1 MSVSQ
6 HPAFE
11 LLQQQTIDSLQIELQ
26 SYRHKATGA
35 LHYHLASEQTENVFM
50 VALRTVPTD
59 STGVAHILEHTALCG
74 SERYPVRD
82 PFFMMIRRS
91 LNTFMNAMTSSDW
104 TAYPFASEN
113 QKDFDNLMQVYLD
126 AVFFSRLDPLDFAQ
140 EGHRLEFADPE
151 DPNSELVYKGVVYNE
166 MKGAMSSIPSQLWQS
181 ICHHLFPTTTYHY
194 NSGGDPK
201 HIPELSYEQLKA
213 FYQSHYHPSNAVFV
227 SFGDRTAEDHHEK
240 MQSLALSRFERR
252 DEHIGVDREQRLNS
266 PIRVEDHYTADRGQ
280 TEDASHV
287 VMGWLLGDS
296 VDLEQSL
303 EAQFLA
309 SVLLDNSSSPLLQAL
324 ETSDLGSAP
333 SPLCGLEDSM
343 RELTFVC
350 GLEGC
355 DRAAT
360 EAVEQMILATIE
372 KVANEGVA
380 YNKLAAVLHQ
390 LELSQRE
397 IGGDSYPYG
406 LQLGM
411 TVLNSATHYG
421 DPASSLDVDP
431 VLELL
436 AQRIE
441 DPDYIRQLAKR
452 LLLDNSHRVTLTMH
466 PDENLNERMEAEEK
480 ARLQEQAASLSE
492 DDKQA
497 IIEQTQALQQRQAMI
512 EDESILPKVGIED
525 VAPDIPELPFSEHQH
540 GKVKLTAYPRGTN
553 GLVYQQVLFAL
564 PDLSEQ
570 EKSLLPLYTQ
580 LIGELGH
587 GDMDYLAA
595 QERQAEISAGI
606 NAYLSMRG
614 DADDAQHFTGWLTVS
629 TRGLNRHHEALSS
642 FFHDSVSQ
650 LRFDEG
656 KRIQEI
662 LAQHVPRREMSVSNN
677 GHGLAMQAACAS
689 LSPGAR
695 FQHDIYGL
703 TGLAALKK
711 LLRDIGSDE
720 GLPEIQNRLTNLH
733 QRILNSECRLLL
745 IAQPQQIDSA
755 QASFG
760 EQWQDQQAQHGL
772 AAFPEPANSAAECWL
787 NNATVNYCALAFP
800 TVAMGHPD
808 AAALTVLGGFLRNGF
823 LHRSIREQGGAY
835 GGGASQDNGNA
846 CFRFYSYRDPR
857 LADTYADFDA
867 SLEWLQSHQHSDD
880 TLEQAILGV
889 IGSLD
894 KPGSPAGEARDDYHS
909 RLFGRNPQRRKDF
922 RQAVLAVTINDLK
935 RVAETYFTAEKRRM
949 AALSH
954 EAEYNRSREW
964 IEANNMLIKRL
975 SNSE

>member
-11 LLQQQTIDSLQIELQ
+11 LLQSQTIESLQIELQ

-35 LHYHLASEQTENVFM
+35 LHYHLASEQKENVFM
-50 VALRTVPTD
+50 VALRTVPED

-113 QKDFDNLMQVYLD
+113 RKDFDNLMQVYLD

-140 EGHRLEFADPE
+140 EGHRLEFAETENPD
-151 DPNSELVYKGVVYNE
+151 SELVYKGVVYNE

-181 ICHHLFPTTTYHY
+181 ICSHLFPTTTYHY

-201 HIPELSYEQLKA
+201 HIPDLSYEQLKA
-213 FYQSHYHPSNAVFV
+213 FYQSHYHPSNAIFV
-227 SFGDRTAEDHHEK
+227 SFGDRSAEEHHDK
-240 MQSLALSRFERR
+240 MESLALSRFQRR
-252 DEHIGVDREQRLNS
+252 DERIGVDREQRLS
-266 PIRVEDHYTADRGQ
+266 APIRVEDVYTADRGQ
-280 TEDASHV
+280 SENSSHV

-296 VDLEQSL
+296 VNLEETL

-309 SVLLDNSSSPLLQAL
+309 SVLLDNSASPLLQAL
-324 ETSDLGSAP
+324 ETSELGSAP

-355 DRAAT
+355 DRQAT
-360 EAVEQMILATIE
+360 EAVEQMILSTIQS
-372 KVANEGVA
+372 VIDEGVS

-421 DPASSLDVDP
+421 DPLNALDVDP
-431 VLELL
+431 VLERL
-436 AQRIE
+436 AKSIQ

-452 LLLDNSHRVTLTMH
+452 LLLDNPHRVTLSMH
-466 PDENLNERMEAEEK
+466 PDESLNEKLESEEK
-480 ARLQEQAASLSE
+480 DRLAARAQQLSA

-497 IIEQTQALQQRQAMI
+497 IIDQALALQERQAMV

-525 VAPDIPELPFSEHQH
+525 VATDIPQLAFQQYQYGDVS
-540 GKVKLTAYPRGTN
+540 LTAYPSGTN

-564 PDLSEQ
+564 PELDDQ
-570 EKSLLPLYTQ
+570 EKALLPLYTQ

-587 GDMDYLAA
+587 GQLDYLAA
-595 QERQAEISAGI
+595 QERQAEICGGI
-606 NAYLSMRG
+606 NAYLSLRG

-629 TRGLNRHHEALSS
+629 TRGLNRHQSALSEFLHAS
-642 FFHDSVSQ
+642 ITE

-656 KRIQEI
+656 KRIHEI
-662 LAQHVPRREMSVSNN
+662 LSQHVARREMAVSNN
-677 GHGLAMQAACAS
+677 GHGLAMQAAAAS

-695 FQHDIYGL
+695 FQHDVYGL
-703 TGLAALKK
+703 QGLVALKQLLGSLSSTEGLASVQAALT
-711 LLRDIGSDE
+711 
-720 GLPEIQNRLTNLH
+720 QLH
-733 QRILNSECRLLL
+733 QKLISSECRLLL
-745 IAQPQQIDSA
+745 IAQAEQIEYAQEAFGAQWQSQRPQQSIAPFPAARQSPDEVWLSN
-755 QASFG
+755 AS
-760 EQWQDQQAQHGL
+760 
-772 AAFPEPANSAAECWL
+772 
-787 NNATVNYCALAFP
+787 VNYCALAYP
-800 TVAMGHPD
+800 TVAMGHED

-857 LADTYADFDA
+857 LADTYHDFEA
-867 SLEWLQSHQHSDD
+867 SLDWLQNHEHSDD
-880 TLEQAILGV
+880 SLEQAILGV
-889 IGSLD
+889 IGGLD
-894 KPGSPAGEARDDYHS
+894 KPGSPAGEARDDFHS
-909 RLFGRNPQRRKDF
+909 RLFGRSPERRKDF
-922 RQAVLAVTINDLK
+922 RQAVLAVTIDDLK
-935 RVAETYFTAEKRRM
+935 RVADRYFKQSERRR

-954 EAEYNRSREW
+954 EAECKRSREW
-964 IEANNMLIKRL
+964 LKSNSLAVKRL
-975 SNSE
+975 STGE

>member
-11 LLQQQTIDSLQIELQ
+11 PLQQQTIDSLQIELQ

-35 LHYHLASEQTENVFM
+35 LHYHLGSEQKENVFM
-50 VALRTVPTD
+50 VALRTVPED
-59 STGVAHILEHTALCG
+59 SSGVAHILEHTALCG

-113 QKDFDNLMQVYLD
+113 GKDFDNLMQVYLD

-140 EGHRLEFADPE
+140 EGHRLEFADTQ
-151 DPNSELVYKGVVYNE
+151 DSNSDLVYKGVVYNE
-166 MKGAMSSIPSQLWQS
+166 MKGAMSSIPSQLWQTL
-181 ICHHLFPTTTYHY
+181 CAHLFPTTTYHY

-201 HIPELSYEQLKA
+201 HIPELSYEQLKT
-213 FYQSHYHPSNAVFV
+213 FYQSHYHPSNAIFV
-227 SFGDRTAEDHHEK
+227 SFGDRGAEDHHDK
-240 MQSLALSRFERR
+240 METLALSRFERR
-252 DEHIGVDREQRLNS
+252 DQRIGVDREQRLS
-266 PIRVEDHYTADRGQ
+266 APIRVEDVYTADRGQ
-280 TEDASHV
+280 TENNTHV
-287 VMGWLLGDS
+287 VLGWLLGDS
-296 VDLEQSL
+296 VNLEETL

-309 SVLLDNSSSPLLQAL
+309 SVLLDNSSSPLSHAL
-324 ETSDLGSAP
+324 ETSDLGTAP

-355 DRAAT
+355 ERNGT
-360 EAVEQMILATIE
+360 EAVEQMVLDTIE
-372 KVANEGVA
+372 KVVNGGVA

-421 DPASSLDVDP
+421 DPITSLDVDP

-436 AQRIE
+436 ASRIQ

-452 LLLDNSHRVTLTMH
+452 LLLDNPHRVTLTMH
-466 PDENLNERMEAEEK
+466 PDEDLNERLEAEEK
-480 ARLQEQAASLSE
+480 TRLVEQAKQLS
-492 DDKQA
+492 DSDKQA
-497 IIEQTQALQQRQAMI
+497 IIDQAMALQERQSMV

-525 VAPDIPELPFSEHQH
+525 VAADIPQQAFTQQQFGDVS
-540 GKVKLTAYPRGTN
+540 LTAYPSGTN

-564 PDLSEQ
+564 PNLDDK
-570 EKSLLPLYTQ
+570 EKALLPLYTQ

-587 GDMDYLAA
+587 DQIDYLAA
-595 QERQAEISAGI
+595 QERQAEICAGI

-614 DADDAQHFTGWLTVS
+614 EADDAQHFTGWLTIS
-629 TRGLNRHHEALSS
+629 SRGLNRHQEALSR
-642 FFHDSVSQ
+642 FLHDSITG

-662 LAQHVPRREMSVSNN
+662 LAQHIARRDMSVSNN
-677 GHGLAMQAACAS
+677 GHGLAMQAASAS

-695 FQHDIYGL
+695 FQHDVYGL
-703 TGLAALKK
+703 NGLVALKQ
-711 LLRDIGSDE
+711 LLASLNSDA
-720 GLPEIQNRLTNLH
+720 GLNAVQKSLERLH
-733 QRILNSECRLLL
+733 QKLMSSECRLLL
-745 IAQPQQIDSA
+745 IAQAEQIENA
-755 QASFG
+755 QACFG
-760 EQWQDQQAQHGL
+760 EQWRNHKTLHHIAP
-772 AAFPEPANSAAECWL
+772 FPAPTSSPAEYWL
-787 NNATVNYCALAFP
+787 NNASVNYCALAFP
-800 TVAMGHPD
+800 TVAMGHDD

-823 LHRSIREQGGAY
+823 LHRSVREQGGAY

-857 LADTYADFDA
+857 LADTYKDFQA
-867 SLEWLQSHQHSDD
+867 SLEWLQTHEHSEDS
-880 TLEQAILGV
+880 LEQAILGV

-909 RLFGRNPQRRKDF
+909 RLFGRNPARRKDF
-922 RQAVLAVTINDLK
+922 RQAILAVTIDDLK
-935 RVAETYFTAEKRRM
+935 RVAARYLNTDKRHL

-954 EAEYNRSREW
+954 EAEYKRSREW
-964 IEANNMLIKRL
+964 IESNAMDVKRL
-975 SNSE
+975 STNE

>member
-11 LLQQQTIDSLQIELQ
+11 LLQQQTIDSLQLELQ

-35 LHYHLASEQTENVFM
+35 LHYHLASEQKENVFM
-50 VALRTVPTD
+50 VALRTVPED

-140 EGHRLEFADPE
+140 EGHRLEFAETENPD
-151 DPNSELVYKGVVYNE
+151 SELVYKGVVYNE

-181 ICHHLFPTTTYHY
+181 ICSHLFPTTTYHY

-213 FYQSHYHPSNAVFV
+213 FYQSHYHPSNAIFV
-227 SFGDRTAEDHHEK
+227 SFGDRSAEDHHEK
-240 MQSLALSRFERR
+240 MQSLALARFERR
-252 DEHIGVDREQRLNS
+252 DERIGVDREQRLS
-266 PIRVEDHYTADRGQ
+266 APIRVEDVYTADRGQ
-280 TEDASHV
+280 ADDSSHV
-287 VMGWLLGDS
+287 VMGWLMGDS
-296 VDLEQSL
+296 VNLEETL

-309 SVLLDNSSSPLLQAL
+309 SVLLDNSASPLLQAL

-355 DRAAT
+355 KRDAT
-360 EAVEQMILATIE
+360 EAVEAMILDTIQQ
-372 KVANEGVA
+372 VIDDGVT

-421 DPASSLDVDP
+421 DPLNALDVDP
-431 VLELL
+431 VLERL
-436 AQRIE
+436 ASRIE

-452 LLLDNSHRVTLTMH
+452 LLLDNPHRVTLSMH
-466 PDENLNERMEAEEK
+466 PDENLNERLEAEEK
-480 ARLQEQAASLSE
+480 ARLAERAAQLNAQE
-492 DDKQA
+492 KQA
-497 IIEQTQALQQRQAMI
+497 IIDQALALQERQSME
-512 EDESILPKVGIED
+512 EDESILPKVGVED
-525 VAPDIPELPFSEHQH
+525 VATDIPEHSFTQQQY
-540 GKVKLTAYPRGTN
+540 GDVCLTAYPTGTN

-564 PDLSEQ
+564 PELKEQ
-570 EKSLLPLYTQ
+570 EKALLPLYTQ

-587 GDMDYLAA
+587 GQLDYLAA
-595 QERQAEISAGI
+595 QERQAEICGGI

-629 TRGLNRHHEALSS
+629 TRGFNRHQEALSECL
-642 FFHDSVSQ
+642 HDSITD

-662 LAQHVPRREMSVSNN
+662 LSQHVARREMSVSNN
-677 GHGLAMQAACAS
+677 GHGLAMQAASAS

-695 FQHDIYGL
+695 FQHDVYGL
-703 TGLAALKK
+703 KGLVALKQLLKKLGSADGLAAVQDAL
-711 LLRDIGSDE
+711 
-720 GLPEIQNRLTNLH
+720 QALH
-733 QRILNSECRLLL
+733 QKLISSECRLLL
-745 IAQPQQIDSA
+745 IAQAEQIEQA
-755 QASFG
+755 QRAFG
-760 EQWQDQQAQHGL
+760 SQWQSHKAQHAVAPFP
-772 AAFPEPANSAAECWL
+772 AAQQSPDEVWL
-787 NNATVNYCALAFP
+787 NNASVNYCALAFP
-800 TVAMGHPD
+800 TVAMGHQD

-857 LADTYADFDA
+857 LADTYSDFEA
-867 SLEWLQSHQHSDD
+867 SLEWLQNHKHSDD
-880 TLEQAILGV
+880 SLEQAILGV

-894 KPGSPAGEARDDYHS
+894 KPGSPAGEARDDFHS

-922 RQAVLAVTINDLK
+922 RQAVLAVNIEDLK
-935 RVAETYFTAEKRRM
+935 RVANTYFATEKRRL

-954 EAEYNRSREW
+954 EAELKRSREW
-964 IEANNMLIKRL
+964 VEANRMDIQRL
-975 SNSE
+975 STGE